1 MWQEQR
7 IPRYAWATLVLV
19 LVFMVPEMA
28 WGSDRFGDVP
38 SNHVFHDDISWLA
51 ESGVTRGC
59 NPPASTM
66 FCPDDPVTRG
76 QMAAFLVRALDLPAG
91 NARFSDT
98 AGGHVFADDIGAL
111 ASAGITRGCNPPAND
126 RFCPDEVV
134 TRGQMAAFL
143 VRALKLQAAEA
154 FFADTIGTTFEADVA
169 ALADVGVT
177 RGCDPPANYDFCPD
191 EPVTRAQMAAF
202 LMRALEGDLSSGQ
215 GQTVSEAALAFFHS
229 MRSTCNS
236 PADPLRWVSPSVIR
250 VLDPGRVLIAD
261 GLGFRLIV
269 DFWYRPP
276 VAYPEGGPAAV
287 LPIDL
292 SFGCP
297 PDVLLGSHHD

>member
-1 MWQEQR
+1 
-7 IPRYAWATLVLV
+7 
-19 LVFMVPEMA
+19 
-28 WGSDRFGDVP
+28 
-38 SNHVFHDDISWLA
+38 
-51 ESGVTRGC
+51 
-59 NPPASTM
+59 
-66 FCPDDPVTRG
+66 
-76 QMAAFLVRALDLPAG
+76 
-91 NARFSDT
+91 

-215 GQTVSEAALAFFHS
+215 
-229 MRSTCNS
+229 
-236 PADPLRWVSPSVIR
+236 
-250 VLDPGRVLIAD
+250 
-261 GLGFRLIV
+261 
-269 DFWYRPP
+269 
-276 VAYPEGGPAAV
+276 
-287 LPIDL
+287 
-292 SFGCP
+292 
-297 PDVLLGSHHD
+297 